1 MALDAVR
8 RARTLL
14 QNVTPLAADCGRF
27 CGAACCQGDDDTG
40 MLLFPGEE
48 QLYAACAFGDVRNT
62 GYSLGGRP
70 ALLFVCRD
78 WCAREERPL
87 ACRLFPLTVR
97 FGQDGAP
104 SLIMDPRSA
113 GVCPLYASGLQGLS
127 PSFREAAL
135 EAFEVLLDDPDCRAF
150 LTDLQQQ
157 LTL

>member
-8 RARTLL
+8 RARKLL

-27 CGAACCQGDDDTG
+27 CGAACCQGDDDAG

-48 QLYAACAFGDVRNT
+48 QLYAACAFGAVRKT

-113 GVCPLYASGLQGLS
+113 GVCPLYASGLQGLI